1 MATKPKTENAPVHPA
16 HQDGHD
22 ASEAFYA
29 DRFWVPPTLAQ
40 AQAMDLS
47 RSLANARA
55 EYGQIQR
62 TKEGQ
67 IQNRKYMYADHAD
80 VLNAVIDVLAKYEVE
95 IAHEVV
101 FRTITLAGK
110 NDRSFDA
117 YFMFLKV
124 SAIKGEEERTLEWP
138 IGPIDASNQT
148 NGANLTYAKRYAI
161 STLLNL
167 APDDD
172 TDGVSPDESAD
183 NGYRGRRDDRGR
195 DYDRDH
201 GRRSN
206 FDNDVRQDDP
216 DAWRDEMERN
226 GNGNSRS
233 NGDRDRQ
240 GGDRT
245 AVRSEPVRRG
255 PDQDRQRGEDRSYL
269 VAIDSLNSAGNRR
282 SCEQFWQIFKKDT
295 KLDEGSE
302 AYEKVRAVYKERWG
316 ILKKEEDR
324 QKDPLGA
331 SEERQDRKRKD
342 EGRKP
347 EPNVR
352 VEEDHV
358 SPDQAIDKL
367 TTLLEN
373 AGSITEYHQILQD
386 HQKMIDAA
394 MQFPPDAELINDM
407 KEVTE
412 QRLRE
417 SEQAGQDRLTDRME
431 DVEDRDRSENSRPS
445 LSDERF

>member
-1 MATKPKTENAPVHPA
+1 MATKPKTENAAEA
-16 HQDGHD
+16 HAPTPKEIHD
-22 ASEAFYA
+22 RDEAFYNE
-29 DRFWVPPTLAQ
+29 RFWVPPTLAQ

-55 EYGQIQR
+55 EFGEIRR

-101 FRTITLAGK
+101 YRAIPLSNENG
-110 NDRSFDA
+110 RVFDA

-124 SAIKGEEERTLEWP
+124 AAIKGEEERNLEWP
-138 IGPIDASNQT
+138 IGPIDAKNQT

-172 TDGVSPDESAD
+172 TDGVSPDEGHDDRS
-183 NGYRGRRDDRGR
+183 RGRNNNRGR

-201 GRRSN
+201 DYGRRSN

-216 DAWRDEMERN
+216 DAWRSEYEGN
-226 GNGNSRS
+226 GNGR
-233 NGDRDRQ
+233 NGGGRERRDDDR
-240 GGDRT
+240 G
-245 AVRSEPVRRG
+245 AVRSEQVRRG
-255 PDQDRQRGEDRSYL
+255 PDNGEKEDRSYL

-295 KLDEGSE
+295 KLDKNDKRYQEV
-302 AYEKVRAVYKERWG
+302 ADVYRRRWK
-316 ILKKEEDR
+316 ILKEEEDR

-331 SEERQDRKRKD
+331 GEQRQERRQEEA
-342 EGRKP
+342 RKP
-347 EPNVR
+347 EPDVK

-373 AGSITEYHQILQD
+373 AGSIAEYHQILQD

-394 MQFPPDAELINDM
+394 MQFPPDAELIKDM

-412 QRLRE
+412 ARLLE
-417 SEQAGQDRLTDRME
+417 SEAKTTKLTERME
-431 DVEDRDRSENSRPS
+431 DVEDQNRSENSRPNIGS
-445 LSDERF
+445 ERL